1 MAVAHLELVESAPQQ
16 GGSGAAGFEEV
27 RAEFERNF
35 LERGEIGAAV
45 AAYWQG
51 ENVVDLWGGRRAL
64 GKPAAIALV
73 AVGLLLLVVEQT
85 LKHFRAGALTEPWS
99 R

>member
-1 MAVAHLELVESAPQQ
+1 LELVESAPRQ
-16 GGSGAAGFEEV
+16 GGSVAAGFEEV
-27 RAEFERNF
+27 RAEERNF

-64 GKPAAIALV
+64 GKPATIALV
-73 AVGLLLLVVEQT
+73 AVGLLLLVGVQT
-85 LKHFRAGALTEPWS
+85 LKHFPAGALTEPWS